1 MKTLKLNSSFLLVIL
16 VLSFL
21 SVSSG
26 CHYFIEGVDGN
37 GVVVSEDRP
46 IKPFIAIQIG
56 GAFEVILTQGET
68 QSLKI
73 EADENLLDYIITEV
87 RGDELIIETGSEI
100 RKCKVLKAYITFVE
114 LESLEL
120 SGAVEMMGEGRL
132 EFNKLNID
140 ASGATEI
147 NMDFTAEVLKMDVSG
162 ATEVALS
169 GIANEVY
176 IDASGASELSAGD
189 LETETFFLEISGA
202 GDATI
207 FVKERLD
214 VTVSGAA
221 HVTYLGDPEFVNR
234 SISGA
239 GSIKS
244 R

>member
-1 MKTLKLNSSFLLVIL
+1 MKIFKMNSSLFLVIL
-16 VLSFL
+16 LLSFL

-46 IKPFIAIQIG
+46 VKPFSAIQIG
-56 GAFEVILTQGET
+56 GAFEVILTQGDKV
-68 QSLKI
+68 SLKI
-73 EADENLLDYIITEV
+73 EADENLLDYIITDV
-87 RGDELIIETGSEI
+87 RGGKLIIETEREI
-100 RKCKVLKAYITFVE
+100 RNCKELKAYITFVE
-114 LESLEL
+114 LESLAL

-132 EFNKLNID
+132 EFDELNID

-147 NMDFTAEVLKMDVSG
+147 NMDITAEVLKMDVSG
-162 ATEVALS
+162 ASEVALS
-169 GIANEVY
+169 GIADGVY

-189 LETETFFLEISGA
+189 LETRIFFLDISGA

-234 SISGA
+234 DVSGA